1 MGGRGAATGRNG
13 KGITKE
19 TRNILSASPS
29 NILSGKTGTEK
40 QESYAS
46 SLVEMNKNTL
56 KKKINE
62 RKAAFVTYNQRME
75 NAKGKSDKL
84 KSMLEKS
91 AKASLKSELKQA
103 NEQIR
108 RYTQRLKKAK
118 RQKTYGQV
126 ISVLS

>member
-1 MGGRGAATGRNG
+1 MTSVPVFYIKIEYFFA
-13 KGITKE
+13 
-19 TRNILSASPS
+19 
-29 NILSGKTGTEK
+29 
-40 QESYAS
+40 
-46 SLVEMNKNTL
+46 VL

-62 RKAAFVTYNQRME
+62 RKAAFVTYNKRME

-103 NEQIR
+103 NKEIR
-108 RYTQRLKKAK
+108 RYTQLLKKAK